1 MLNVFDYTDYRKF
14 LADYYAEQKEKM
26 PQFSYKYFANKAG
39 FKNKGFVFNIVKGV
53 KNLSKTSIFKISR
66 AMNLNKSKSD
76 YFENLVAFNQA
87 KELDEKNHFYTRMET
102 VKNRGNKKNDLPLIR
117 KDQYDFY
124 SSWYLIAIRSLIDMH
139 EFNDDYKSL
148 AKNVYPAITP
158 KQAKNAVQTLVKLG
172 LIEKKNNGSYK
183 IKDKTITTGKE
194 VSSLAVANFH
204 LETMKLAADAL
215 KYISKDKRNI
225 TGLTL
230 GISPKTY
237 ETICEEIQNF
247 QSKIL
252 ELAEK
257 DKDADSVYQLNFH
270 LFPLSNIKKKA
281 GTK

>member
-1 MLNVFDYTDYRKF
+1 MINVFDYTDYRKL

-53 KNLSKTSIFKISR
+53 KNLSKTSIFKVSR
-66 AMNLNKSKSD
+66 AMSLNKSESD

-87 KELDEKNHFYTRMET
+87 KDLDEKNHFYKRMET
-102 VKNRGNKKNDLPLIR
+102 VKNRSNKKSDIPLIR

-124 SSWYLIAIRSLIDMH
+124 SSWYLSAIRSLIDMY
-139 EFNDDYKSL
+139 EFKDNYKWLSQ
-148 AKNVYPAITP
+148 NVYPAITH
-158 KQAKNAVQTLVKLG
+158 KQAKNAVQTLKKLG

-183 IKDKTITTGKE
+183 VKNKTVTTGKE
-194 VSSLAVANFH
+194 VSSLAVSNLH
-204 LETMKLAADAL
+204 LETMKLAANAL
-215 KYISKDKRNI
+215 KEISKNKRNI

-230 GISPKTY
+230 GISQKTY

-270 LFPLSNIKKKA
+270 LFPLSNTEKKA